1 MIHIIADTV
10 SVQQLQDMLQA
21 LQTYIKLA
29 VDVRRE
35 VLAGGGEMHA
45 DCEAAL
51 LEDGSRQEEVWGADW
66 FPESQTVQFQSLIN
80 IRPKQGNRT
89 MELTDSHLRQQIG
102 SIVKRRLTLQ
112 HAG

>member
-1 MIHIIADTV
+1 MIHVIVDQATP
-10 SVQQLQDMLQA
+10 QQLQDMLEV
-21 LQTYIKLA
+21 LRTYIKLA

-51 LEDGSRQEEVWGADW
+51 LDEGSRQEDVWGADW
-66 FPESQTVQFQSLIN
+66 FPESQTVRFQSLIN

-89 MELTDSHLRQQIG
+89 MELTDVPLRQRIE
-102 SIVKRRLTLQ
+102 SIVKRQLRSTSQ
-112 HAG
+112 